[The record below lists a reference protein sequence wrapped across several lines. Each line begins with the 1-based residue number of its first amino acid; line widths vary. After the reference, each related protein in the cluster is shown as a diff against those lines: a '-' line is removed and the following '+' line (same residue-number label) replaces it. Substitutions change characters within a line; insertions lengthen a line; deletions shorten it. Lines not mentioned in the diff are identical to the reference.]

1 MFLSGEMKIEAL
13 HYNNGHIY
21 CQKVIVYSLVFIS
34 IPCQGK
40 LVNLLNTFSPQ
51 KDKPKKSKYKKNLHR
66 NYIKIFP
73 SMDGFAFSFFTFCGN
88 DI

>member
-1 MFLSGEMKIEAL
+1 MVFSDEMKIEAL

-21 CQKVIVYSLVFIS
+21 CQKVIVYSFVFVS

-51 KDKPKKSKYKKNLHR
+51 KDKPKKSKYKKPSQKLHLNL
-66 NYIKIFP
+66 P
-73 SMDGFAFSFFTFCGN
+73 GMDSFAFSFFH
-88 DI
+88 ILWQ